1 MNLPLSSSTPSEEFF
16 MKNSPPFFHLGLV
29 ATAAL
34 LAFTGTVQAQSS
46 VTLYGAVGVDVVSAS
61 KVYTG
66 TSSKSQLLIEDNA
79 IVNSRIGVR
88 GYEDLGGGLG
98 AIFNLESTVKP
109 DTGSS
114 NSKFWN
120 RGAYVGLTGG
130 LGTLKLGHQW
140 DVADDLMGNYF
151 IFGYYSPFFFSGF
164 DSLSNYYDNAIKYSS
179 PKIGGFEGGL
189 FVALG
194 EQSVSS
200 SAGNFVQ
207 GVATYTAGPFSV
219 GLLADSL
226 KSSTGSGDTN
236 DMWALG
242 ASYDF
247 GVAKLRGG
255 YAHAEVEIGSPFEAN
270 LLDVGLDVPFGPM
283 SGASLD
289 YVKKDVKSSSDD
301 TQYLRLQGYYRLS
314 KRTTLNSNV
323 IFLKNSGNAD
333 FVWYGDG
340 APGQKQTILTV
351 GVTHAF

>member
-1 MNLPLSSSTPSEEFF
+1 MERVRGRVMNLPLLSSTLSKELF
-16 MKNSPPFFHLGLV
+16 MKNSSRSFHPGLL

-34 LAFTGTVQAQSS
+34 LALTGAVQAQSS

-61 KVYTG
+61 KVYSG

-79 IVNSRIGVR
+79 IVNSRIGVK

-98 AIFNLESTVKP
+98 AIFNLESTIKP
-109 DTGSS
+109 DTGRANS
-114 NSKFWN
+114 NDLNGKFWN
-120 RGAYVGLTGG
+120 RGAYVGLTGS

-164 DSLSNYYDNAIKYSS
+164 DSLSNYYSNAIKYSS

-242 ASYDF
+242 ASYNF
-247 GVAKLRGG
+247 GMAKLRGG

-270 LLDVGLDVPFGPM
+270 LLDVGVDVPLGPM
-283 SGASLD
+283 
-289 YVKKDVKSSSDD
+289 
-301 TQYLRLQGYYRLS
+301 
-314 KRTTLNSNV
+314 
-323 IFLKNSGNAD
+323 
-333 FVWYGDG
+333 
-340 APGQKQTILTV
+340 
-351 GVTHAF
+351 